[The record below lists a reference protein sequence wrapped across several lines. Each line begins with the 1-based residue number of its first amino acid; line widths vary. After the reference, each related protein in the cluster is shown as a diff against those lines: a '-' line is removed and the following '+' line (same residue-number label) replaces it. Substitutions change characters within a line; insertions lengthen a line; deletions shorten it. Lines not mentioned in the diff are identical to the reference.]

1 MKSLKFLSLIA
12 MSSMLFFQCSNDSDE
27 LISSEQTTTTVS
39 GTAIKG
45 PVANAVVTIY
55 KYSQDGTR
63 GEVLISTNS
72 AQDGSFSVEI
82 NYEGFVEIVVTGGSY
97 IDEASM
103 SQVNL
108 GSFELRCIEHIQG
121 DVTTGI
127 TALTT
132 IAASYIDEH
141 ATDGLLIAISNANQE
156 LVAAMGVAGLDISTS
171 IPFDLGQSI
180 NIGSSQ
186 DLSRLQ
192 YAALQAGLSQ
202 VIETNNLN
210 PEVLLILINDLA
222 EDFTDGLFDA
232 QNAGELLTYIS
243 GLTPEESVYGLSIAI
258 ENYFNSPG
266 NVNVNGFNFNDI
278 FGN

>member
-1 MKSLKFLSLIA
+1 MKSLKLLSLVAIA
-12 MSSMLFFQCSNDSDE
+12 SMLFVQCSPGSE
-27 LISSEQTTTTVS
+27 ETSSEELTSSTIS
-39 GTAIKG
+39 GSVIKG

-63 GEVLISTNS
+63 GELLISSNS
-72 AQDGSFSVEI
+72 AQDGSFEVKIS
-82 NYEGFVEIVVTGGSY
+82 YEGVVEIVVTGGTF

-108 GSFELRCIEHIQG
+108 GSFELRSIENIQG

-132 IAASYIDEH
+132 IAAAYIDEN
-141 ATDGLLIAISNANQE
+141 ANGGLLIAIENANRV
-156 LVAAMGVAGLDISTS
+156 LVAALGVTDLDISTT
-171 IPFDLGQSI
+171 IPFDLSQSI
-180 NIGSSQ
+180 NIVTSQ
-186 DLSRLQ
+186 DLSRFQ

-210 PEVLLILINDLA
+210 PGDLLILINDLA
-222 EDFTDGLFDA
+222 EDFRDGLFDA

-243 GLTPEESVYGLSIAI
+243 GLTPEQSITGLSIAI
-258 ENYFNSPG
+258 ENYFNSPQ
-266 NVNVNGFNFNDI
+266 NSSGFSFTDI

>member
-1 MKSLKFLSLIA
+1 MKSLKLLSLVAIA
-12 MSSMLFFQCSNDSDE
+12 SMLFVQCSPGSE
-27 LISSEQTTTTVS
+27 ETSSEELTSSTIS
-39 GTAIKG
+39 GSVIKG

-63 GEVLISTNS
+63 GELLISSNS
-72 AQDGSFSVEI
+72 AQDGSFEVKIS
-82 NYEGFVEIVVTGGSY
+82 YEGVVEIVVTGGTF

-108 GSFELRCIEHIQG
+108 GSFELRSIENIQG

-132 IAASYIDEH
+132 IAAAYIDEN
-141 ATDGLLIAISNANQE
+141 ANGGLLIAIENANRV
-156 LVAAMGVAGLDISTS
+156 LVAALGVTDLDISTT
-171 IPFDLGQSI
+171 IPFDLSQSI
-180 NIGSSQ
+180 NIVTSQ
-186 DLSRLQ
+186 DLSRFQ

-210 PEVLLILINDLA
+210 PEDLLILINDLA
-222 EDFTDGLFDA
+222 EDFRDGLFDA

-243 GLTPEESVYGLSIAI
+243 GLTPEQSITGLSIAI
-258 ENYFNSPG
+258 ENYFNSPQ
-266 NVNVNGFNFNDI
+266 NSSGFSFTDI